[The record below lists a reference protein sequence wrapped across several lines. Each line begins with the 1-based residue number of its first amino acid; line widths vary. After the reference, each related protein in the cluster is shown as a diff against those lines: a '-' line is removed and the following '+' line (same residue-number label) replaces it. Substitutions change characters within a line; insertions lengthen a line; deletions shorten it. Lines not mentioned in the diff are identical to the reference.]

1 MRLAATLVH
10 FLPALRARVRVDST
24 VLVEVCPS
32 GRGEVMGPESPV
44 IVMSP
49 CGFHRAVAQAH
60 QEVVRGGKLTF
71 LHLPAGV
78 DPVVDVGTPSCGLA
92 LPGGIYRMPVDG
104 QRWRWAFATTLD
116 AKIAFELGRS
126 TVDDALVM
134 TGVTTMG
141 LRPDPET
148 GVSVLFAETNAAPD
162 TPEEAELIELLQ
174 SLMATW
180 TAHELMTW
188 LHSDNLGHE
197 VS

>member
-1 MRLAATLVH
+1 
-10 FLPALRARVRVDST
+10 
-24 VLVEVCPS
+24 
-32 GRGEVMGPESPV
+32 
-44 IVMSP
+44 
-49 CGFHRAVAQAH
+49 
-60 QEVVRGGKLTF
+60 
-71 LHLPAGV
+71 
-78 DPVVDVGTPSCGLA
+78 
-92 LPGGIYRMPVDG
+92 MPVDG